1 MKRRDFIKTATA
13 LSIAGTKMPLMAFT
27 RPKHLRKSSGNWG
40 SDRIVLLIKLNGG
53 NDGLNT
59 LIPIQDSIYYNKRPN
74 LGIKVSDALPI
85 QYDTAFHPSL
95 VNSQHLFQQGMMSI
109 IHGVGYYHSNLSHFR
124 SSDIWVTGSGPD
136 RLWNTGWLGR
146 LLTNDYPD

>member
-74 LGIKVSDALPI
+74 LGIKFLMHCPFNMIQPFILPW
-85 QYDTAFHPSL
+85 
-95 VNSQHLFQQGMMSI
+95 SI
-109 IHGVGYYHSNLSHFR
+109 L
-124 SSDIWVTGSGPD
+124 
-136 RLWNTGWLGR
+136 NTYFNR
-146 LLTNDYPD
+146 E